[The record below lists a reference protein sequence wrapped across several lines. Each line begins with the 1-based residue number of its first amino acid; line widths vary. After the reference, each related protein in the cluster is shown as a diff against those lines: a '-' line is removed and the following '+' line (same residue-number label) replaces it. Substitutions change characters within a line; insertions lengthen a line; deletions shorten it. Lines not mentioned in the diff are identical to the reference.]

1 LVKSYDNGIK
11 ENYKIIMSEKYAAVR
26 DKYKDVVKPLLDIAY
41 PDFVKEI
48 IAHLEQYLLSIALY
62 VKDVN
67 TSELSYNYF
76 QSHCLST

>member
-62 VKDVN
+62 IKDVN

>member
-67 TSELSYNYF
+67 KCELSYNYF